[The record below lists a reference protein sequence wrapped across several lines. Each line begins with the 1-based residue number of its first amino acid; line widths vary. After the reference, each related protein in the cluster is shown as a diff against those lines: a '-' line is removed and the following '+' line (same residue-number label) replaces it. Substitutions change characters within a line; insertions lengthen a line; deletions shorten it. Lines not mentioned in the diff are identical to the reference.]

1 MWGQFHSGLN
11 QGLAFASS
19 MFHDQ
24 QNPKHLCRKTLAGLQ
39 LQCCM
44 HVCHRSLCIDYNF
57 RASSWACC
65 RLQLIISSPYKL
77 QWSSLPH
84 HCHGNSNCS
93 GLVSCCTNRSC
104 DNCMIQSNWLVMSIP
119 TLTGN
124 NSMSVDRGGGREE
137 DQWEVDVRQV
147 EVKHL
152 ERGREI
158 GNSMKFLHSSVSIM
172 SMWPRRV
179 GKSTSTHGACSS
191 GTRL

>member
-1 MWGQFHSGLN
+1 
-11 QGLAFASS
+11 
-19 MFHDQ
+19 
-24 QNPKHLCRKTLAGLQ
+24 
-39 LQCCM
+39 M
-44 HVCHRSLCIDYNF
+44 HGCHRSLCIDYNF

-65 RLQLIISSPYKL
+65 MLQLIISSPYKL

-93 GLVSCCTNRSC
+93 GVVSCCTNRSC
-104 DNCMIQSNWLVMSIP
+104 DNCMIQSIQLVMSIP

-158 GNSMKFLHSSVSIM
+158 GNNMKFLHSSSVSMM